1 LIYLISISFLASAL
15 IIGNAAFSVCLGVA
29 FSFFYKPEID
39 FITRRV
45 STIPLQIGIVIL
57 GLTIG
62 LGSVYE
68 TGENYL
74 SWITLFVFLS
84 FFGGL
89 LISRIFSL
97 DKTLSILIS
106 SGAAICGATAIAAVA
121 PIIKAKPHELVI
133 ALTTIFIFNII
144 ALISFPYI
152 GSALS
157 LTEVQFGS
165 FVALAVHDTSSVI
178 GTALGYSPES
188 VEVAATLK
196 MARTLWLIPLIILLN
211 FIYKNDESKSKYPK
225 FVFFFIVAVLINS
238 YSHMSIQIELLLRD
252 ISKIFLI
259 TGLFCIGTQTS
270 SIDFKSLSIKPFVFG
285 LALWLIALP
294 TAYLIVIH
302 S

>member
-15 IIGNAAFSVCLGVA
+15 VIGNAAFSVCLGVA
-29 FSFFYKPEID
+29 FSFFYKPELN
-39 FITRRV
+39 FITRKV

-62 LGSVYE
+62 LSSVYE
-68 TGENYL
+68 ISENYL

-89 LISRIFSL
+89 LISRIFNL
-97 DKTLSILIS
+97 NKTLSILIS

-121 PIIKAKPHELVI
+121 PIIKAKPHELIV
-133 ALTTIFIFNII
+133 ALTIIFLFNII

-152 GSALS
+152 GSTLS
-157 LTEVQFGS
+157 LSNVEFGS

-178 GTALGYSPES
+178 GTALEYSPES

-211 FIYKNDESKSKYPK
+211 FIYKNNESKYPK
-225 FVFFFIVAVLINS
+225 FVFFFVLAVLINS
-238 YSHMSIQIELLLRD
+238 YSQMSIQLELLLRD

-270 SIDFKSLSIKPFVFG
+270 SIDFKSLSFKPFIFG
-285 LALWLIALP
+285 LTLWLIALA
-294 TAYLIVIH
+294 TAYLIVIY

>member
-15 IIGNAAFSVCLGVA
+15 VIGNAAFSVCLGVA
-29 FSFFYKPEID
+29 FSFFYKPELN
-39 FITRRV
+39 FITRKV

-62 LGSVYE
+62 LSSVYE
-68 TGENYL
+68 ISENYL

-89 LISRIFSL
+89 LISRIFNL
-97 DKTLSILIS
+97 NKTLSILIS

-121 PIIKAKPHELVI
+121 PIIKAKPHELIV
-133 ALTTIFIFNII
+133 ALTIIFLFNII

-152 GSALS
+152 GSTLS
-157 LTEVQFGS
+157 LSNVEFGS

-178 GTALGYSPES
+178 GTALEYSPES

-211 FIYKNDESKSKYPK
+211 FKNNESKSKYPK
-225 FVFFFIVAVLINS
+225 FVFFFVLAVLINS
-238 YSHMSIQIELLLRD
+238 YSQMSIQLELLLRD

-270 SIDFKSLSIKPFVFG
+270 SIDFKSLSFKPFIFG
-285 LALWLIALP
+285 LTLWLIALP
-294 TAYLIVIH
+294 TAYLIVIY

>member
-15 IIGNAAFSVCLGVA
+15 VIGNAAFSVCLGVA
-29 FSFFYKPEID
+29 FSFFYKPELN
-39 FITRRV
+39 FITRKV

-62 LGSVYE
+62 LSSVYE
-68 TGENYL
+68 ISVNYL

-89 LISRIFSL
+89 LISRIFNL
-97 DKTLSILIS
+97 NKTLSILIS

-121 PIIKAKPHELVI
+121 PIIKAKPHELIV
-133 ALTTIFIFNII
+133 ALTIIFLFNII

-152 GSALS
+152 GSTLS
-157 LTEVQFGS
+157 LSNVEFGS

-178 GTALGYSPES
+178 GTALEYSPES

-211 FIYKNDESKSKYPK
+211 FIYKNNESKYPK
-225 FVFFFIVAVLINS
+225 FVFFFVLAVLINS
-238 YSHMSIQIELLLRD
+238 YSQMSIQLELLLRD

-270 SIDFKSLSIKPFVFG
+270 SIDFKSLSFKPFIFG
-285 LALWLIALP
+285 LTLWLIALP
-294 TAYLIVIH
+294 TAYLIVIY

>member
-15 IIGNAAFSVCLGVA
+15 VIGNAAFSVCLGVA
-29 FSFFYKPEID
+29 FSFFYKPELN
-39 FITRRV
+39 FITRKV

-62 LGSVYE
+62 LSSVYE
-68 TGENYL
+68 ISENYL

-89 LISRIFSL
+89 LISRIFNL
-97 DKTLSILIS
+97 NKTLSILIS

-121 PIIKAKPHELVI
+121 PIIKAKPHELIV
-133 ALTTIFIFNII
+133 ALTTIFLFNII

-152 GSALS
+152 GSTLS
-157 LTEVQFGS
+157 LSNVEFGS

-178 GTALGYSPES
+178 GTALEYSPES

-211 FIYKNDESKSKYPK
+211 FIYKNNESKYPK
-225 FVFFFIVAVLINS
+225 FVFFFVLAVLINS
-238 YSHMSIQIELLLRD
+238 YSQMSIQLELLLRD

-270 SIDFKSLSIKPFVFG
+270 SIDFKSLSFKPFIFG
-285 LALWLIALP
+285 LTLWLIALP
-294 TAYLIVIH
+294 TAYLIVIY

>member
-1 LIYLISISFLASAL
+1 MIYLISISFLASAL

-68 TGENYL
+68 IGENYL

-157 LTEVQFGS
+157 LTEVEFGS
-165 FVALAVHDTSSVI
+165 SNWGTQISENWAQIFNNQWWPTAFPAIAIASLAVSVNLI
-178 GTALGYSPES
+178 SDGLL
-188 VEVAATLK
+188 EVFE
-196 MARTLWLIPLIILLN
+196 I
-211 FIYKNDESKSKYPK
+211 
-225 FVFFFIVAVLINS
+225 
-238 YSHMSIQIELLLRD
+238 
-252 ISKIFLI
+252 
-259 TGLFCIGTQTS
+259 
-270 SIDFKSLSIKPFVFG
+270 
-285 LALWLIALP
+285 
-294 TAYLIVIH
+294 
-302 S
+302 